1 MRRLAYVV
9 FELAC
14 SKYER
19 ARSGPRLPRRIPCWY
34 LRLRTSL
41 LEHDRTTTHE
51 RDVHALGALRR
62 ATRCQL
68 GTVVLFEYLDHIALN

>member
-19 ARSGPRLPRRIPCWY
+19 ARSGPRPCLGAY

-41 LEHDRTTTHE
+41 LRTTTHE